1 MIFSVKLSK
10 KALKRFEKL
19 DHKTRRRIRLKLKE
33 FASDPFSIHDVKK
46 LVGSKEPPL
55 YRLRV
60 GEYRIVFWIDWKEN
74 TIFVERIIHRSEGYI
89 FFE

>member
-33 FASDPFSIHDVKK
+33 FASDPFSTLEMHIFILFYWNLLENNPRATQKTIRQVKS
-46 LVGSKEPPL
+46 VL
-55 YRLRV
+55 Y
-60 GEYRIVFWIDWKEN
+60 
-74 TIFVERIIHRSEGYI
+74 
-89 FFE
+89 